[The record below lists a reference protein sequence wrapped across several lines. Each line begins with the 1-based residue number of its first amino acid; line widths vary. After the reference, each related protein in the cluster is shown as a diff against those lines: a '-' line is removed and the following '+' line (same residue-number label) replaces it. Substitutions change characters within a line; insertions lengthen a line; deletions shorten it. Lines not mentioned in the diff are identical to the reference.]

1 MKHVYPIRHP
11 ASLDVAPNGQ
21 TTAARERSP
30 EPALPHEE
38 DESSRSQASATPQQ
52 KDAGRQAYANATDGT
67 VDTDRGPV
75 MDHVYN
81 DKVTPGRGPAAP
93 RR

>member
-11 ASLDVAPNGQ
+11 ASLDTPPNGQ
-21 TTAARERSP
+21 TTASRELAQ
-30 EPALPHEE
+30 EPALPHEH
-38 DESSRSQASATPQQ
+38 DESSHSQARATPGQEEV
-52 KDAGRQAYANATDGT
+52 GRQAYANAIDGS

-75 MDHVYN
+75 LDHVYN
-81 DKVTPGRGPAAP
+81 DQVAPDRGPSQP